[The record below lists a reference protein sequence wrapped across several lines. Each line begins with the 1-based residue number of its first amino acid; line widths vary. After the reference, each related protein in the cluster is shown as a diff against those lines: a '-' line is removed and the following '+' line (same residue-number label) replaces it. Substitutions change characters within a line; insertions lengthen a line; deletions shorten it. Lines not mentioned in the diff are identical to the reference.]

1 MPARHHKIGF
11 GSWFWLWFGLRFWF
25 WFPFGGYFKFLTQ
38 NIHTSMKIKLFF
50 SHIFLFLFVV
60 SHWHFLLTLCRFCFI
75 FSRIFVALR
84 ILRDLRLGRLNKF
97 RFKRFRHTPYTKKS
111 SCRGVG
117 GRKGIPRG
125 GLRGRHSTRSSQIA
139 KDNKINKRFA
149 AKQRSRRRK
158 RNQEAKTL
166 RQKKNSGMG

>member
-1 MPARHHKIGF
+1 
-11 GSWFWLWFGLRFWF
+11 
-25 WFPFGGYFKFLTQ
+25 
-38 NIHTSMKIKLFF
+38 MKIKLFF
-50 SHIFLFLFVV
+50 RHIFLFLFVV

-166 RQKKNSGMG
+166 RQKKNSGVG